1 MNCIICGKKSHSDRC
16 FNHKLRKPLSKRKR
30 LSRKYKPVTTE
41 IVENINQMHEFFL
54 SIWKKKTHR
63 SEISGEKL
71 PSPVNSLYFH
81 HIIPW
86 RKVEEATYDEE
97 NIILL
102 LPSEHGNVE
111 NNKFRYEEI
120 NKRRKILEK
129 KYNL

>member
-1 MNCIICGKKSHSDRC
+1 MKRTPLK
-16 FNHKLRKPLSKRKR
+16 RKPLKRKSLIGKFKP
-30 LSRKYKPVTTE
+30 LSPE

-54 SIWKKKTHR
+54 SIWKKRAHL

-71 PSPVNSLYFH
+71 PSPANSLYFH

-86 RKVEEATYDEE
+86 RKVEEAMYDEE

-111 NNKFRYEEI
+111 NNKFRYEEV

-129 KYNL
+129 KYNIL

>member
-1 MNCIICGKKSHSDRC
+1 MKRTPLK
-16 FNHKLRKPLSKRKR
+16 RKPLKRKR
-30 LSRKYKPVTTE
+30 LIGKFKPLTPE
-41 IVENINQMHEFFL
+41 IVENINQMREFFL
-54 SIWKKKTHR
+54 SIWKKRAHL

-71 PSPVNSLYFH
+71 PSPANSLYFH
-81 HIIPW
+81 HILP
-86 RKVEEATYDEE
+86 KNSHKEAALDED

-102 LPSEHGNVE
+102 LPTEHGNVE

>member
-1 MNCIICGKKSHSDRC
+1 MNCKMCGKHSHSEYC
-16 FNHKLRKPLSKRKR
+16 FQHKPRKPLKKSKLIGKF
-30 LSRKYKPVTTE
+30 KPVTPE